1 MHAFLRRHAT
11 LLVLSAVALGAAV
24 AVWITQG
31 PAGVNQALDK
41 AWPLLLTVLP
51 AMLAGLL
58 LAGSMKQLIPPGA
71 LAQWM
76 GAESGWRGL
85 LVASLAGILTPGGP
99 MAAFPL
105 VLVLARAGAD
115 RGAVVCY
122 IISWGLNG
130 LQRILVWEVP
140 LLGADFA
147 LLRLLSGLPLG
158 ILAGLIARRIPISW
172 SPESLASTPIRTPK
186 G

>member
-1 MHAFLRRHAT
+1 MPPALRRHAT
-11 LLVLSAVALGAAV
+11 LLVLLAVALAAGAAV
-24 AVWITQG
+24 WATQG
-31 PAGVNQALDK
+31 PQAVAAALGK
-41 AWPLLLTVLP
+41 AWP
-51 AMLAGLL
+51 LL

-85 LVASLAGILTPGGP
+85 AVAAIAGMLTPGGP

-122 IISWGLNG
+122 IVSWGLNG

-158 ILAGLIARRIPISW
+158 IPAGLIARRLPIAW
-172 SPESLASTPIRTPK
+172 TPPETLPVPAKR
-186 G
+186 

>member
-1 MHAFLRRHAT
+1 MPAVLRRHAT
-11 LLVLSAVALGAAV
+11 LLVLLAVALGAA
-24 AVWITQG
+24 AALWATQG
-31 PAGVNQALDK
+31 PQAVGQALGT
-41 AWPLLLTVLP
+41 AWPLLLAVLP
-51 AMLAGLL
+51 AMAAGLL
-58 LAGSMKQLIPPGA
+58 LAGSMKQLVPPGA

-76 GAESGWRGL
+76 GAEAGWRGL
-85 LVASLAGILTPGGP
+85 FVAALAGMLTPGGP

-122 IISWGLNG
+122 IVSWGLNG

-158 ILAGLIARRIPISW
+158 ILAGLIARRIPIAW
-172 SPESLASTPIRTPK
+172 SPAETLSGPK
-186 G
+186 PP